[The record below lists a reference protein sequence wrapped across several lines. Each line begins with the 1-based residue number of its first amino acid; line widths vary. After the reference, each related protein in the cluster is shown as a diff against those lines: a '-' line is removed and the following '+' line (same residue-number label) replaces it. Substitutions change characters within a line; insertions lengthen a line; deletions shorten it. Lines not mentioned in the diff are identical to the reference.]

1 MAENSYPELL
11 ETVRAVD
18 WERVYAL
25 ASQLA
30 RQFAPLD
37 LLARSCIQEYLH
49 QTVDDPNLSG
59 SGTPPWASRLLI
71 YSTPFLVLSSRL
83 DEFQALC
90 AEPFADTDDDDCELA
105 AVGPTC

>member
-11 ETVRAVD
+11 ETVKAVD
-18 WERVYAL
+18 WEKVYEL

-49 QTVDDPNLSG
+49 QTVDDPNS
-59 SGTPPWASRLLI
+59 SGTPPWASRLLM
-71 YSTPFLVLSSRL
+71 YSTPLLVLSSRL

-90 AEPFADTDDDDCELA
+90 AEPFADDDCELA

>member
-1 MAENSYPELL
+1 MAENSYPELM

-18 WERVYAL
+18 WERVYEL
-25 ASQLA
+25 ATQLT

-37 LLARSCIQEYLH
+37 LLARSCIQEFLN

-59 SGTPPWASRLLI
+59 SGTPPWASRLLM
-71 YSTPFLVLSSRL
+71 YSTPFLALSSRL

-90 AEPFADTDDDDCELA
+90 AEPFADGDDCELA

>member
-1 MAENSYPELL
+1 MPKNSYSELL

-18 WERVYAL
+18 WERVYEL
-25 ASQLA
+25 ATQLT

-37 LLARSCIQEYLH
+37 LLARSCIQEYLDQSSDH
-49 QTVDDPNLSG
+49 PNLRG
-59 SGTPPWASRLLI
+59 SGTPPWASSLLL

-83 DEFQALC
+83 DDFQALC
-90 AEPFADTDDDDCELA
+90 AEPFADDDCEMA

>member
-1 MAENSYPELL
+1 MAENSYAALM
-11 ETVRAVD
+11 ETVKAVD
-18 WERVYAL
+18 WERVYEL

-37 LLARSCIQEYLH
+37 LLARSCIQEYLR
-49 QTVDDPNLSG
+49 QSADDPNLSG
-59 SGTPPWASRLLI
+59 SGTPPWASRLLM

-83 DEFQALC
+83 DEFHELC
-90 AEPFADTDDDDCELA
+90 TEPFADDDDSELA

>member
-1 MAENSYPELL
+1 MAKNSYPELL

-18 WERVYAL
+18 WERVHEL
-25 ASQLA
+25 ATQLT

-37 LLARSCIQEYLH
+37 LLARACIQEFLD
-49 QTVDDPNLSG
+49 QSLNDPNL
-59 SGTPPWASRLLI
+59 SGTPPWASSLLM

-90 AEPFADTDDDDCELA
+90 AEPFADDDDCELVA
-105 AVGPTC
+105 MGPTC

>member
-1 MAENSYPELL
+1 MAENSYPKLM
-11 ETVRAVD
+11 ETVRSVD
-18 WERVYAL
+18 WERVYEL

-37 LLARSCIQEYLH
+37 LLARACIQEFLN

-59 SGTPPWASRLLI
+59 SGTPPWASNLLM

-90 AEPFADTDDDDCELA
+90 AEPFADDDDCDLA

>member
-1 MAENSYPELL
+1 MAENSYAELL
-11 ETVRAVD
+11 ETVRSVD
-18 WERVYAL
+18 WERVYEM
-25 ASQLA
+25 ASQLT

-49 QTVDDPNLSG
+49 QSADDPNLSG
-59 SGTPPWASRLLI
+59 SGTPPWASRLLM

-83 DEFQALC
+83 DEFHAVC
-90 AEPFADTDDDDCELA
+90 TEPFADDDDCELA

>member
-1 MAENSYPELL
+1 MVENSYPELL
-11 ETVRAVD
+11 ETVRSVD
-18 WERVYAL
+18 WERVYEL

-37 LLARSCIQEYLH
+37 LLARACIQEFLN
-49 QTVDDPNLSG
+49 QTVDDPNFSG
-59 SGTPPWASRLLI
+59 SGTPPWASRLLM

-83 DEFQALC
+83 DELQALC
-90 AEPFADTDDDDCELA
+90 AEPFADDDDCELA

>member
-1 MAENSYPELL
+1 MSTEN
-11 ETVRAVD
+11 
-18 WERVYAL
+18 
-25 ASQLA
+25 
-30 RQFAPLD
+30 
-37 LLARSCIQEYLH
+37 LH
-49 QTVDDPNLSG
+49 QTVDDPNFSG

-90 AEPFADTDDDDCELA
+90 AEPFADDDDCELA

>member
-11 ETVRAVD
+11 ATVRSVD
-18 WERVYAL
+18 WERVHEL
-25 ASQLA
+25 ATQLT

-37 LLARSCIQEYLH
+37 LLARSCIQEFLA
-49 QTVDDPNLSG
+49 QSVDDPNL
-59 SGTPPWASRLLI
+59 SGTPPWASRLLM

-83 DEFQALC
+83 DEFHALC
-90 AEPFADTDDDDCELA
+90 AEPFADDDDCELV

>member
-1 MAENSYPELL
+1 MAENSYPELM
-11 ETVRAVD
+11 ETVRSVD

-37 LLARSCIQEYLH
+37 LLARACIQEYPR

-59 SGTPPWASRLLI
+59 SGTPPWASRLLM
-71 YSTPFLVLSSRL
+71 YSTPFLALSSRL
-83 DEFQALC
+83 DEFHELC
-90 AEPFADTDDDDCELA
+90 TEPFADDDDCELA